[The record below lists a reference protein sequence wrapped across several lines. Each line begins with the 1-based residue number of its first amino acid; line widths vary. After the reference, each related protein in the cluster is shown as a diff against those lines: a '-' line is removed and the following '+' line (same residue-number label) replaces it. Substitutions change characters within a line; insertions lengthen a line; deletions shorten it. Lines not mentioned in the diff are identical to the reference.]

1 MSTEMKVPIMS
12 CIVLVA
18 FLILNC
24 IYT

>member
-1 MSTEMKVPIMS
+1 MSTEMKVPSMG

-18 FLILNC
+18 LLILNC